1 MTSSPARRHSQGPRQ
16 QRVLA
21 ARASYVLRSNDV
33 GAMTTAAPLLYPHMW
48 SWDAAFVSI
57 GLAAV
62 SVPRAI
68 LEMDTLLGAQWRSG
82 MLPHIVFTEGAGRY
96 FPDADRWG
104 CATVSQDA
112 PRVPRTSGICQPPV
126 HAIAVQRILE
136 AADTG
141 PSQVQATAFLERSW
155 PRLVAWHRWLARAR
169 DPEGVGRVTIHHGWE
184 SGMDNSPRWD
194 GSYSRVVV
202 GADLPPYERVD
213 TEFVK
218 QSDERPS
225 DEEYSRYLWLVEE
238 MRRVGYDEQRMR
250 ETASFAVEDVF
261 FSALLSVASEVLA
274 EVGETHGM
282 PADEVAELRGLAHRF
297 RDGVAASE
305 DPATALASD
314 RDLRTG
320 RWTATETVAG
330 FAPLLCRGADDD
342 GLHRL
347 LDLFASAD
355 WCGHPSFVAALPPS
369 TSPTSAA
376 FRPTAYW
383 RGPQWPVLA
392 WLFSWAFRRHGW
404 LGEADKL
411 RDEGLRLL
419 GGGDF
424 GEYYDPR
431 TGQPLGSAHQSW
443 TAAVALDWLSHS

>member
-1 MTSSPARRHSQGPRQ
+1 
-16 QRVLA
+16 VLA

-48 SWDAAFVSI
+48 SWDAAFISI

-68 LEMDTLLGAQWRSG
+68 LEMDTLLAAQWRNG

-96 FPDADRWG
+96 FPDADRWD
-104 CATVSQDA
+104 CASVSRDA
-112 PRVPRTSGICQPPV
+112 PRTPRTSGICQPPV
-126 HAIAVQRILE
+126 HAVALQRIMD
-136 AADTG
+136 AAEGG
-141 PSQVQATAFLERSW
+141 PSGQVAAAFLDRSW
-155 PRLVAWHRWLARAR
+155 PRLLAWHRWLAGAR

-194 GSYSRVVV
+194 DAYSRVAV

-218 QSDERPS
+218 RSDERPS
-225 DEEYSRYLWLVEE
+225 DEEYARYLWLVEE
-238 MRRVGYDEQRMR
+238 MRRSGYDAQRMR
-250 ETASFAVEDVF
+250 DTASFAVEDVF
-261 FSALLSVASEVLA
+261 FSALLSVASQVLA
-274 EVGETHGM
+274 EVGEAHGK
-282 PADEVAELRGLAHRF
+282 PADEVAELRGIASRF
-297 RDGVAASE
+297 RDGVAESI
-305 DPATALASD
+305 DPATGLARD

-320 RWTATETVAG
+320 AWTASETVAG
-330 FAPLLCRGADDD
+330 FAPLLCGGTD
-342 GLHRL
+342 GDALRRL

-369 TSPTSAA
+369 TSPTSPA

-404 LGEADKL
+404 PERGDRL